1 MQFDLKTL
9 EFEKVLQILSQF
21 TKTTYAKEKIL
32 ALEPVADYEEV
43 LTLNRQTKEAYMV
56 IMRLSDIPLGGL
68 HAVIGSLH
76 RAQIGG
82 VLEPEELL
90 NIVGL
95 LDCSNNVLK
104 FFKSLE
110 SLKVET
116 PELRRFVEEIT
127 QFSTLKTNITLA
139 IDPDGKV
146 NDNASRE
153 LFTIRRSIT
162 SLQNRLRSKLNELLT
177 SKASMLTESLIVMRN
192 NRMCLPVKM
201 EYKNTF
207 KGIVH
212 DVSSSNTTCYIE
224 PAGTIETTNQID
236 SYTAAEKKE
245 IQIIL
250 KNLSLLVGAEA
261 EALLKNLEALT
272 MLDVIFAKALMAK
285 EYEYNEVHIQNNYYF
300 NLKKAK
306 HPLIDS
312 TKVVPIDI
320 ELGSKYQAIIITGP
334 NTGGKTVAL
343 KTVGLLHAMMQCG
356 MMLPCSSDSIL
367 SVFSEILVDIGDEQS
382 IEQSLSTFSAH
393 MTKMNSILGAASF
406 ESLILLDEL
415 GSGTDPKEGSSLAIA
430 MIDYLKR
437 KGARII
443 VTTHYS
449 DLKTYA
455 YHQTDVQ
462 NASVEFNSNSLLPT
476 YRLLVGV
483 PGKSNAIEIASRLG
497 IPEEIISSS
506 KAYMH
511 SIDSS
516 ESSSLMENLEV
527 EITNLRAQEEELK
540 HKLEMYD
547 SLNQKLS
554 LEKIKITK
562 QTNQILENAK
572 QEAKKI
578 ISQSKE
584 EANELLEQLKEMS
597 KKEYKDHELAS
608 VKHKLKNLSIQSGDE
623 SLFEEELKVG
633 DYVYIKTYE
642 QNGTIQRIKK
652 DIYSVQMGQFMMD
665 FSKRDL
671 IKASRPAPKPERKT
685 RLSGYNPASHASLS
699 LDLRGKRYEEVRE
712 LMDSYIDQAILG
724 NLESVTIIHGFGT
737 GAIRNAVWEY
747 LKQCPYAKSYRYGQ
761 EGEGL
766 NGVTVVKLK

>member
-68 HAVIGSLH
+68 HAVIGSLQ

-250 KNLSLLVGAEA
+250 KNLSLL
-261 EALLKNLEALT
+261 
-272 MLDVIFAKALMAK
+272 M
-285 EYEYNEVHIQNNYYF
+285 
-300 NLKKAK
+300 
-306 HPLIDS
+306 
-312 TKVVPIDI
+312 
-320 ELGSKYQAIIITGP
+320 
-334 NTGGKTVAL
+334 
-343 KTVGLLHAMMQCG
+343 
-356 MMLPCSSDSIL
+356 
-367 SVFSEILVDIGDEQS
+367 
-382 IEQSLSTFSAH
+382 
-393 MTKMNSILGAASF
+393 
-406 ESLILLDEL
+406 
-415 GSGTDPKEGSSLAIA
+415 
-430 MIDYLKR
+430 
-437 KGARII
+437 
-443 VTTHYS
+443 
-449 DLKTYA
+449 
-455 YHQTDVQ
+455 
-462 NASVEFNSNSLLPT
+462 
-476 YRLLVGV
+476 
-483 PGKSNAIEIASRLG
+483 
-497 IPEEIISSS
+497 
-506 KAYMH
+506 
-511 SIDSS
+511 
-516 ESSSLMENLEV
+516 
-527 EITNLRAQEEELK
+527 
-540 HKLEMYD
+540 
-547 SLNQKLS
+547 
-554 LEKIKITK
+554 K
-562 QTNQILENAK
+562 Q
-572 QEAKKI
+572 
-578 ISQSKE
+578 
-584 EANELLEQLKEMS
+584 
-597 KKEYKDHELAS
+597 
-608 VKHKLKNLSIQSGDE
+608 
-623 SLFEEELKVG
+623 
-633 DYVYIKTYE
+633 
-642 QNGTIQRIKK
+642 
-652 DIYSVQMGQFMMD
+652 
-665 FSKRDL
+665 
-671 IKASRPAPKPERKT
+671 
-685 RLSGYNPASHASLS
+685 
-699 LDLRGKRYEEVRE
+699 
-712 LMDSYIDQAILG
+712 
-724 NLESVTIIHGFGT
+724 
-737 GAIRNAVWEY
+737 
-747 LKQCPYAKSYRYGQ
+747 
-761 EGEGL
+761 
-766 NGVTVVKLK
+766 

>member
-68 HAVIGSLH
+68 YAVIGSLQ

-300 NLKKAK
+300 NLKK
-306 HPLIDS
+306 
-312 TKVVPIDI
+312 
-320 ELGSKYQAIIITGP
+320 Q
-334 NTGGKTVAL
+334 
-343 KTVGLLHAMMQCG
+343 
-356 MMLPCSSDSIL
+356 SIL
-367 SVFSEILVDIGDEQS
+367 
-382 IEQSLSTFSAH
+382 
-393 MTKMNSILGAASF
+393 
-406 ESLILLDEL
+406 
-415 GSGTDPKEGSSLAIA
+415 
-430 MIDYLKR
+430 
-437 KGARII
+437 
-443 VTTHYS
+443 
-449 DLKTYA
+449 
-455 YHQTDVQ
+455 
-462 NASVEFNSNSLLPT
+462 
-476 YRLLVGV
+476 
-483 PGKSNAIEIASRLG
+483 
-497 IPEEIISSS
+497 
-506 KAYMH
+506 
-511 SIDSS
+511 
-516 ESSSLMENLEV
+516 
-527 EITNLRAQEEELK
+527 
-540 HKLEMYD
+540 
-547 SLNQKLS
+547 
-554 LEKIKITK
+554 
-562 QTNQILENAK
+562 
-572 QEAKKI
+572 
-578 ISQSKE
+578 
-584 EANELLEQLKEMS
+584 
-597 KKEYKDHELAS
+597 
-608 VKHKLKNLSIQSGDE
+608 
-623 SLFEEELKVG
+623 
-633 DYVYIKTYE
+633 
-642 QNGTIQRIKK
+642 
-652 DIYSVQMGQFMMD
+652 
-665 FSKRDL
+665 
-671 IKASRPAPKPERKT
+671 
-685 RLSGYNPASHASLS
+685 
-699 LDLRGKRYEEVRE
+699 
-712 LMDSYIDQAILG
+712 
-724 NLESVTIIHGFGT
+724 
-737 GAIRNAVWEY
+737 
-747 LKQCPYAKSYRYGQ
+747 
-761 EGEGL
+761 
-766 NGVTVVKLK
+766 